1 MKIYWYIKHRNF
13 GGLSLLTG
21 GAWIPQQLDSFR
33 NDIQNITRIYNLNA
47 AYKLLKELRYLKSKK
62 EQNNFYLVKVTIK

>member
-21 GAWIPQQLDSFR
+21 GAWIPQQLESFR
-33 NDIQNITRIYNLNA
+33 NDIQNITRIYNLNFPA
-47 AYKLLKELRYLKSKK
+47 DFTIAQYMRKSVFI
-62 EQNNFYLVKVTIK
+62 QNYMTISF